1 MNVEIITA
9 VKKRMKE
16 ELLPRQ
22 MEKLEIVLHEV
33 FQEQEN
39 KKEKKNLV
47 KKFINVKR
55 DSAVQWQQGQLT
67 RGCPPSRCRFFWDTQ
82 RLTPPAICQCT
93 TGKCKAFSSEVHLLN
108 CRKSR
113 YSTILLSNCS
123 HQFAFVGG
131 RGMKFCYCIIFTHQ
145 VYFL

>member
-55 DSAVQWQQGQLT
+55 DSAVQWQ
-67 RGCPPSRCRFFWDTQ
+67 
-82 RLTPPAICQCT
+82 
-93 TGKCKAFSSEVHLLN
+93 
-108 CRKSR
+108 
-113 YSTILLSNCS
+113 
-123 HQFAFVGG
+123 
-131 RGMKFCYCIIFTHQ
+131 
-145 VYFL
+145 

>member
-39 KKEKKNLV
+39 KKEKPCKEIYQCKKN
-47 KKFINVKR
+47 
-55 DSAVQWQQGQLT
+55 
-67 RGCPPSRCRFFWDTQ
+67 RGLLKENGRILR
-82 RLTPPAICQCT
+82 
-93 TGKCKAFSSEVHLLN
+93 VHALIL
-108 CRKSR
+108 RKTYR
-113 YSTILLSNCS
+113 
-123 HQFAFVGG
+123 Q
-131 RGMKFCYCIIFTHQ
+131 
-145 VYFL
+145 

>member
-108 CRKSR
+108 CRKKPLFNHSPLK
-113 YSTILLSNCS
+113 LLPSI
-123 HQFAFVGG
+123 
-131 RGMKFCYCIIFTHQ
+131 CICGVVIKSCGLPKKA
-145 VYFL
+145 YK

>member
-82 RLTPPAICQCT
+82 RLTPPCDMPMCNRQMQGIPIRSTSA
-93 TGKCKAFSSEVHLLN
+93 KLPEKAVIQPFSSQIAPINLH
-108 CRKSR
+108 
-113 YSTILLSNCS
+113 
-123 HQFAFVGG
+123 
-131 RGMKFCYCIIFTHQ
+131 
-145 VYFL
+145 FLASYNQKLWIA